1 MPSLFD
7 RLINDRAYAPADGL
21 VSHLSLD
28 QLKDAVALDLEALLN
43 TRMVIP
49 VELLARHPD
58 AARSVLDY
66 GLIDFSSFSLANDDD
81 RKAICASLQAAIE
94 RHEPRL
100 RDVSATLD
108 AGDDTGKGLNFFISA
123 TLRVHA
129 AVEPVNFNAL
139 LQPSTRHYSISQIRC
154 APHLER

>member
-1 MPSLFD
+1 MVRGQVLFFAFPPCYAKGKTPS
-7 RLINDRAYAPADGL
+7 
-21 VSHLSLD
+21 
-28 QLKDAVALDLEALLN
+28 
-43 TRMVIP
+43 
-49 VELLARHPD
+49 PD
-58 AARSVLDY
+58 
-66 GLIDFSSFSLANDDD
+66 LANDDD

-108 AGDDTGKGLNFFISA
+108 AGDDASKSLNFFISA

-139 LQPSTRHYSISQIRC
+139 LQPSTRHYSISQIRR
-154 APHLER
+154 APRPG